1 MRGRYWLVAAA
12 VSLAAAMVA
21 PVLAQSIS
29 YTVQVVALSDRE
41 AALNLQSD
49 LIRQGFPA
57 YVVRSTSAQ
66 GDVFRVR
73 VGAFAN
79 RAAALTY
86 ASGMSV
92 TGGGQPVPAL
102 AEAIPPGIT
111 PLAPLLLVE
120 LPLDGRDVAVGTLG
134 EALVLRSQARVPLGP
149 AEYVIVEAGSVQ
161 TASAW
166 RLGERD
172 GRRLWV
178 RETLLWPP
186 TWRDESDAVRE
197 GFRTSLIRLLAERL
211 EVEPEA
217 VAAAQYRPDP
227 EGAPR
232 LVVVELEAPDQPD
245 GVVLLAIGLP
255 FTGMTHAG
263 PLEYLGVEL
272 EDLPPVASDVDLA
285 GLLDEPPT
293 TVTGESWSAVADGE
307 YIRLDAFGSSWRAGL
322 GTPLWSDGRYLLAA
336 LDGRLL
342 VYDFVQR

>member
-1 MRGRYWLVAAA
+1 MRGRPWLVAA
-12 VSLAAAMVA
+12 VLSLAAALAQVD
-21 PVLAQSIS
+21 AQSIS

-49 LIRQGFPA
+49 LIREGFPA

-86 ASGMSV
+86 ASGMPV

-120 LPLDGRDVAVGTLG
+120 LPFDGREIAVGDVSG
-134 EALVLRSQARVPLGP
+134 SLVLRSQARAPVGP
-149 AEYVIVEAGSVQ
+149 AEYVIVEDGSIQ
-161 TASAW
+161 TAGAW

-172 GRRLWV
+172 GQRLWV

-186 TWRDESDAVRE
+186 TWQDESDAVRE

-217 VAAAQYRPDP
+217 VAAGEYRPSP

-232 LVVVELEAPDQPD
+232 LVVVELEAPDRPD
-245 GVVLLAIGLP
+245 GVVLLGIGLP
-255 FTGMTHAG
+255 FSGMTHAG
-263 PLEYLGVEL
+263 PLEYLGIDAQ
-272 EDLPPVASDVDLA
+272 DLPPVASEVDLA
-285 GLLDEPPT
+285 SLVDEPPEA
-293 TVTGESWSAVADGE
+293 VEAEAWSAVADGA
-307 YIRLDAFGSSWRAGL
+307 YVRLDAFGSSWRAGR
-322 GTPLWSDGRYLLAA
+322 GTPLWTDGRYLLAS

-342 VYDFVQR
+342 VYDFVPR